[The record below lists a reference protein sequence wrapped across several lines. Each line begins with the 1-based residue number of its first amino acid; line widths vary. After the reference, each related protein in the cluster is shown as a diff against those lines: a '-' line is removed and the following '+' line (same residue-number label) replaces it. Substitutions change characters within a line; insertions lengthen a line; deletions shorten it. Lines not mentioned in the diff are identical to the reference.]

1 MIFFRANDG
10 SKNGSS
16 KNINATALKIKNI
29 KKREF
34 QKGRKEASK
43 YGKYRNAPYPDFS
56 TKVAAL
62 LILIW

>member
-43 YGKYRNAPYPDFS
+43 YRVG
-56 TKVAAL
+56 
-62 LILIW
+62 